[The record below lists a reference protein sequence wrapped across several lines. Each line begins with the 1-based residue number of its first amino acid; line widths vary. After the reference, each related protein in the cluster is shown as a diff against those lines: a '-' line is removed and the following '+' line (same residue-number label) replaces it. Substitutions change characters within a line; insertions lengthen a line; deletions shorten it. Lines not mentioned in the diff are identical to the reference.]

1 MRAGIG
7 SCVGS
12 LVGGA
17 AIGAGLM
24 YILDP
29 NRGRARRSM
38 LRERGIRAV
47 HIAQREA
54 NKQLRNA
61 GNHLVGRMREIKSSV
76 RHRSSDISDD
86 IVLDRVRAQLGRD
99 IRHMRMLDFT
109 VQDGC
114 VIVAGPALRG
124 EAEKIRRR
132 LRKTRGVRDCDVR
145 VAEVSQGEMER
156 LAGGRG
162 FVPHRAAM

>member
-1 MRAGIG
+1 MRTGIG

-12 LVGGA
+12 FVSGA

-29 NRGRARRSM
+29 NRGNARRAK
-38 LRERGIRAV
+38 LREKAVRAI
-47 HIAQREA
+47 HIAQRET

-61 GNHLVGRMREIKSSV
+61 GNHLAGTMREIKSSI
-76 RHRSSDISDD
+76 RDRSSEVSDD

-99 IRHMRMLDFT
+99 VRHMRMLDFT

-114 VIVAGPALRG
+114 VIVAGPALCG
-124 EAEKIRRR
+124 EAEKIRCR
-132 LRKTRGVRDCDVR
+132 LRKTRGVRNCDVR